1 MIIIM
6 HPILSLLLLATAL
19 QAQIADQEILIDR
32 RDQKI
37 EAPFMEHALWHTD
50 YDDAR
55 EEAAESGKPIF
66 AYFTR
71 SYEP

>member
-1 MIIIM
+1 MTITR
-6 HPILSLLLLATAL
+6 PTLSLLLLAAVL
-19 QAQIADQEILIDR
+19 PAQIADQETLIER
-32 RDQKI
+32 RDKKL
-37 EAPFMEHALWHTD
+37 EAPFMEHALWHSD

-55 EEAAESGKPIF
+55 EEAKESGKPIF

>member
-1 MIIIM
+1 MTIIR
-6 HPILSLLLLATAL
+6 PTLPLLLLAAVL
-19 QAQIADQEILIDR
+19 PAQIADQETLIER
-32 RDQKI
+32 RDKKI

-55 EEAAESGKPIF
+55 EQAEESGKPIF